1 MATELTISMNGET
14 LHSFNKKKGL
24 ARMQFAYVQRM
35 DQNMDKGIHVGDEVI
50 ANPDRQQRV
59 EFVIGQLLE
68 ALRVNDTRDVDMMCR
83 YLAHRMPELDGVHI
97 TDEGETFEVTLE
109 LEEAE

>member
-1 MATELTISMNGET
+1 MSNELTISMNGET

-35 DQNMDKGIHVGDEVI
+35 DENMDQGIPVGDEMI

-68 ALRVNDTRDVDMMCR
+68 ALRVNDKRDADMMCR

-97 TDEGETFEVTLE
+97 VDEGDTFEVTLE
-109 LEEAE
+109 LDETE